1 MRYNRIV
8 VFVIT
13 VFLIQIASAQK
24 PDKKSDKPV
33 TISGYV
39 MSHDE
44 IPVRGAVF
52 YIDNVRTSYITN
64 NDGSYKIKVSPSALK
79 LKVLSSEYGEAETL
93 IDGQTKINFNLIN
106 TDVQAST
113 PGDQVKGGTFSDNK
127 NASTRPKGKK
137 MNTYNDIYQMIR
149 GEITGVVVSGKSV
162 EVQQG
167 KSFFGTKVPLFVVNG
182 AIVNSIDNINPVEVR
197 SLTFIQGSAAAIYG
211 VNGSNGVISIVLL
224 NGSEREK

>member
-1 MRYNRIV
+1 MRYNRIFT
-8 VFVIT
+8 FVIA
-13 VFLIQIASAQK
+13 VFLMQIASAQK

-39 MSHDE
+39 MSQDE
-44 IPVRGAVF
+44 IPIRGAVF

-64 NDGSYKIKVSPSALK
+64 NDGSYKIKVSPSAVK

-93 IDGQTKINFNLIN
+93 IDGQTKINFTLVNAE
-106 TDVQAST
+106 VHASKQ
-113 PGDQVKGGTFSDNK
+113 GDQVNGVTITDSNNK
-127 NASTRPKGKK
+127 SARSKGKK

-162 EVQQG
+162 QVQQG
-167 KSFFGTKVPLFVVNG
+167 KSFFGTRVPLFVVNG
-182 AIVNSIDNINPVEVR
+182 AIVNSIDNINPVEVK
-197 SLTFIQGSAAAIYG
+197 SMTFIEGSAAAIYG
-211 VNGSNGVISIVLL
+211 VNGSNGVISIVLF

>member
-1 MRYNRIV
+1 MRYCRIFA
-8 VFVIT
+8 FVIT
-13 VFLIQIASAQK
+13 VFLMQFASAQK

-39 MSHDE
+39 MNQDKMP
-44 IPVRGAVF
+44 IRGAVF

-64 NDGSYKIKVSPSALK
+64 NDGSYKIKVSPSAVK

-93 IDGQTKINFNLIN
+93 IDGQTKINFTLNSADEQSSK
-106 TDVQAST
+106 T
-113 PGDQVKGGTFSDNK
+113 GDQVTGEPNTDNNK
-127 NASTRPKGKK
+127 SVRTKGKK

-162 EVQQG
+162 QVQQG
-167 KSFFGTKVPLFVVNG
+167 KSFFGTREPLFVVNG
-182 AIVNSIDNINPVEVR
+182 AIVNSIDNINPVEVK
-197 SLTFIQGSAAAIYG
+197 SLTFIQGSEAAIYG
-211 VNGSNGVISIVLL
+211 VNGTNGVISIVLF